1 MIAVQRWVLAQAT
14 ALLVMTM
21 AFAMASSAN
30 AETATAFMQRASN
43 ELIAANRSRSPMAF
57 ATALRKYSDLPGIGL
72 TSLGDYANGLPR
84 SDRPLYYNG
93 IVNFISRYTAN
104 ESAKYTVD
112 RASILGVGEEDA
124 NGASV
129 ETRIW
134 LRSGESYDVRWK
146 LMRSG
151 ASFKI
156 RDAQVLGFWMTPFLA
171 DLFQKYIAENG
182 GSSKAL
188 IMALNRYGGGSA
200 GTADASTAR

>member
-188 IMALNRYGGGSA
+188 ILALNRYGGGSA
-200 GTADASTAR
+200 GTAEAAQR

>member
-1 MIAVQRWVLAQAT
+1 MVAVQGRVLAQA
-14 ALLVMTM
+14 LLAIVL
-21 AFAMASSAN
+21 AAVAYSSPAR

-43 ELIAANRSRSPMAF
+43 DLVAANRARSPVAF
-57 ATALRKYSDLPGIGL
+57 ASTLRKYGDLPGIGL
-72 TSLGDYANGLPR
+72 TSLGTYAVSLPK
-84 SDRPLYYNG
+84 SDRPLYFNG
-93 IVNFISRYTAN
+93 IVNFISRYAAN
-104 ESAKYTVD
+104 ESTKYIVD
-112 RASILGVGEEDA
+112 RAAILGQSEEDA

-146 LMRSG
+146 LIRSG

-171 DLFQKYIAENG
+171 DLFQKYIGENG

-188 IMALNRYGGGSA
+188 ILALNRYGGNTP
-200 GTADASTAR
+200 GTAEASAR

>member
-171 DLFQKYIAENG
+171 DLFQKYIAQNG

-188 IMALNRYGGGSA
+188 ILALNRYGGGSA
-200 GTADASTAR
+200 GTAEAAQR